1 MENQYLFCLY
11 SLGVMPVFFL
21 KKRQKYAQFVK
32 PSASETSQIGTEL
45 SLSIFFAMFI
55 LSSILYCSGL

>member
-1 MENQYLFCLY
+1 M
-11 SLGVMPVFFL
+11 